1 MHIKH
6 SKPIKN
12 GGTLKLIIKLTLIRF
27 YFHRSFFARLSFLL
41 RLRARFVFIKI
52 QNIRRTFVFLVLILS
67 PLFGFVLHLMVSTV
81 GTMLFWTLYSE
92 RGLSYLIH
100 VYLSCRWDSVLML
113 SNLCFANITW
123 SFLDR
128 KRTSFTSFTGSRH
141 WLIITSFYTFLSH
154 HGYV

>member
-1 MHIKH
+1 M
-6 SKPIKN
+6 PIKN

-27 YFHRSFFARLSFLL
+27 YFHRNFFGGLSFLL

-52 QNIRRTFVFLVLILS
+52 KNIRRSFVFYVLLLS
-67 PLFGFVLHLMVSTV
+67 SLFSFVFHFVVATIGTV
-81 GTMLFWTLYSE
+81 LFWTLYSE
-92 RGLSYLIH
+92 RGLSNWIQID
-100 VYLSCRWDSVLML
+100 LSCWWYSVIML

-128 KRTSFTSFTGSRH
+128 QRASFSSLTGSRH